1 VQHLEKEKDS
11 LLARLVSGEHS
22 AANELVDAYYRQ
34 IYLFMRRMGHNRQT
48 SEDLTQDCFLRA
60 WNHIDQLRNTRA
72 LSSWIYSIAANISR
86 SYWRRHRR
94 DENFDDFKL
103 DLADAQKNGA
113 QQAEQL
119 EQLKRLL
126 SAVEKLSVKLRE
138 TVVLHYMQKLSIAE
152 ASEAAG
158 VMEGT
163 FKSRLNKALKILKK
177 QMVLEI

>member
-1 VQHLEKEKDS
+1 MEKEKDS
-11 LLARLVSGEHS
+11 LVERLVSGEHS

-34 IYLFMRRMGHNRQT
+34 IYLFMRRMGHSRQT

-60 WNHIDQLRNTRA
+60 WNHIDQLRNSRA

-94 DENFDDFKL
+94 DENFDDLKL

-113 QQAEQL
+113 EQTEQIEQL
-119 EQLKRLL
+119 RRLL
-126 SAVEKLSVKLRE
+126 IAVERLPVKLRE
-138 TVVLHYMQKLSIAE
+138 TVVMHYMQRLSIAE

-158 VMEGT
+158 VREGT

-177 QMVLEI
+177 QMIQET